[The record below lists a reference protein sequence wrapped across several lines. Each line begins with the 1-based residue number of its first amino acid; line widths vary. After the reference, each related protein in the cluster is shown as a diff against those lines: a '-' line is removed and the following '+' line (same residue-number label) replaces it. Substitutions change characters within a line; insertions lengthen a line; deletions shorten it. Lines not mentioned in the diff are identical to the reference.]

1 MATKVYL
8 MLRRAAPSRRR
19 LRRLLRTRRRLE
31 ARTVAAPGLFAI
43 VLLLASTPALAQS
56 CRVDFAPGQEGP
68 ALRDI
73 QAQLQAHGFRA
84 GPIDGVLGPK
94 TCAAVRAY
102 QKAAGLPIDG
112 VIDPKLQNHMH
123 FIAKK
128 PG

>member
-1 MATKVYL
+1 MMRGAGRSLAVTLGFVLAT
-8 MLRRAAPSRRR
+8 MLCLAP
-19 LRRLLRTRRRLE
+19 
-31 ARTVAAPGLFAI
+31 APAFAQ
-43 VLLLASTPALAQS
+43 P

-73 QAQLQAHGFRA
+73 QAQLQAHGFKP

-94 TCAAVRAY
+94 TCTAVRAY

>member
-1 MATKVYL
+1 MCFAITVIL
-8 MLRRAAPSRRR
+8 SLAAAP
-19 LRRLLRTRRRLE
+19 
-31 ARTVAAPGLFAI
+31 AWG
-43 VLLLASTPALAQS
+43 QS
-56 CRVDFAPGQEGP
+56 CRVDFAPGQEAP
-68 ALRDI
+68 AMRDI
-73 QAQLQAHGFRA
+73 QAQLQAHGFKP
-84 GPIDGVLGPK
+84 GPVDGVLGPK